1 MQTWEEKFASKY
13 LAWEM
18 AGKHTPTLSLSLS
31 LVLKRRKQLHEL
43 WLLLQVLLEL
53 QRMGKEG
60 KGDRYLT

>member
-1 MQTWEEKFASKY
+1 
-13 LAWEM
+13 M
-18 AGKHTPTLSLSLS
+18 AGKHTPTLSLSQPLS

-60 KGDRYLT
+60 KGEQYLT